1 MSIEIYGW
9 FFEQFLA
16 NAGVCMANKDDG
28 HNGVSTAVDFT
39 SGTAGNTM
47 KWIQNGLSREAS

>member
-16 NAGVCMANKDDG
+16 NAGVCMANEDPE
-28 HNGVSTAVDFT
+28 SA
-39 SGTAGNTM
+39 A
-47 KWIQNGLSREAS
+47 